1 VIDSLAQLLIA
12 ERARYRQLDSLSS
25 ARSGTM
31 QVVQTT
37 RKSPATWHW
46 WLLFGFL
53 AGGTAAS
60 LLTKTNPLKTIVQLI
75 KQI

>member
-1 VIDSLAQLLIA
+1 
-12 ERARYRQLDSLSS
+12 
-25 ARSGTM
+25 M

-37 RKSPATWHW
+37 RKSPATWRW

-75 KQI
+75 KQIL